1 MAHVLATLNG
11 AKLADVRQ
19 QLEKD
24 AGEHAQQGMYLEHLW
39 QNAEAPEQVLFLFQ
53 VKDLDHCRQRIRLM
67 HAQAREQHPD
77 RPLPI
82 MTFLEDV

>member
-53 VKDLDHCRQRIRLM
+53 VKDLDHCRQRIHQM

-77 RPLPI
+77 MPLPI